1 MRPRYNTSAI
11 VLARTPLAEA
21 SALLYT
27 LTSEFGLVKVRAQGV
42 RKPGAKLAPAVQTL
56 IEHDAILVRGKDG
69 WRLSGAV
76 PTIDWFRALS
86 TSNRSRAG
94 RVGRLLLRLVQGE
107 TTDTELFILYRSFIE
122 ALTKL
127 EEEDAD
133 TAEHLIALRLLKTLG
148 LDAGNIPGEDVLF
161 DATTLTQVRSDKRA
175 YIMRI
180 NRGISAS
187 GL

>member
-21 SALLYT
+21 STLLYA
-27 LTSEFGLVKVRAQGV
+27 LTSEFGLVKARAQGV

-56 IEHDAILVRGKDG
+56 TEHDAILVRGKDG

-76 PTIDWFRALS
+76 LTYNWFEQLS
-86 TSNRSRAG
+86 SANRKRAG
-94 RVGRLLLRLVQGE
+94 RVARLLLRLVQGE
-107 TTDTELFILYRSFIE
+107 TTDPEFFTHYRSFIQ
-122 ALTKL
+122 ALTTL
-127 EEEDAD
+127 GEEEAD
-133 TAEHLIALRLLKTLG
+133 SAEHIVALRLLQTLG
-148 LDAGNIPGEDVLF
+148 LDAGDIPGDGSAYDTE
-161 DATTLTQVRSDKRA
+161 TLARLQSDKRT
-175 YIMRI
+175 YVLRI